1 MTTTQALT
9 LGQEDQR
16 FICVLDWEEDTGWS
30 CARWS
35 APTIWVNWK
44 LYSVAN
50 TEGPPE
56 VFVSDDG
63 VTRDFSLASL
73 RAEGHVKWG
82 GCHEFE
88 VGDYHG
94 CRPEDLEHFLAA
106 IRDATRAAASH
117 LTSSECDWGGP

>member
-1 MTTTQALT
+1 MTTYEALVI
-9 LGQEDQR
+9 GDEDR
-16 FICVLDWEEDTGWS
+16 FVCVLDWDEQPDGDE
-30 CARWS
+30 
-35 APTIWVNWK
+35 PVIWVNWK

-50 TEGPPE
+50 ADGSPE
-56 VFVSDDG
+56 VFVSDGG
-63 VTRDFSLASL
+63 VTRDFELASL
-73 RAEGHVKWG
+73 RAEGHVKWD

-117 LTSSECDWGGP
+117 LTSSECDWSEKPK